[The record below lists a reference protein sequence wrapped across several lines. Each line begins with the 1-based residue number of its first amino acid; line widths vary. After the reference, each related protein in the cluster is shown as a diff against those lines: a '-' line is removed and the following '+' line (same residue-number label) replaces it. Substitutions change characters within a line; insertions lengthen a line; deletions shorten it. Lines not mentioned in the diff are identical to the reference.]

1 MDLAVE
7 RGEAQCR
14 AFTLTAFLS
23 NREPY
28 LSWRKKRFVRVLVQT
43 GSKRDS
49 RLPEVPTLNEF
60 MDQYKTPDSSRRLAK
75 LVLTSGD
82 LGRPIMGP
90 PGVPTERVKI
100 LREAFMKALN
110 DPELL
115 AIAEKQNLEIEPT
128 HGEELEALAK
138 EVMAQPTE
146 VVERMKKLLGK

>member
-28 LSWRKKRFVRVLVQT
+28 LSWRKNRFVRVLVQT
-43 GSKRDS
+43 GSKRDP

-60 MDQYKTPDSSRRLAK
+60 MDEYKTPESSRRLAK
-75 LVLTSGD
+75 LVVASGD
-82 LGRPIMGP
+82 LGRPIVGP
-90 PGVPTERVKI
+90 PAVAAERVKI
-100 LREAFMKALN
+100 LRQAFMKALN

-138 EVMAQPTE
+138 EVMTQPAE